1 MRRRSEIVEMV
12 VPPGNRRGLD
22 LRRTVWVRRKVRD
35 PRTPGRTA
43 ISAIAAGGSCIMRA

>member
-22 LRRTVWVRRKVRD
+22 LRRTVCEYVARFETRGRPGGRPYPRSQQVVR
-35 PRTPGRTA
+35 A
-43 ISAIAAGGSCIMRA
+43 